1 MKTNKILIGSFVTVC
16 IAIII
21 AACYNSTNYTK
32 GITDHTIR
40 MQNSTFLPATSTVP
54 TNSKVTWVND
64 DNVIHTV
71 TAADGSFNS
80 GDIAEGASYSRT
92 FATTG
97 TIKYYD
103 SHTQS
108 MTGILVV
115 SDSSRAEGY

>member
-1 MKTNKILIGSFVTVC
+1 MKTKKILIGSLLTVC
-16 IAIII
+16 LAIII
-21 AACYNSTNYTK
+21 TACYDSTSRTK
-32 GITDHTIR
+32 GTTNHTIR
-40 MQNSTFLPATSTVP
+40 MQNSAFLPATLTVP
-54 TNSKVTWVND
+54 VNSKVTWVND

-80 GDIAEGASYSRT
+80 GDIAEGSSYSRT

-103 SHTQS
+103 SHTHS

-115 SDSSRAEGY
+115 SDSARAEGY

>member
-1 MKTNKILIGSFVTVC
+1 MKTKKNLIGGLLTVC

-21 AACYNSTNYTK
+21 TAFHNSTNYTK
-32 GITDHTIR
+32 GTTNHTIR
-40 MQNSTFLPATSTVP
+40 MQNSAFLPATLTVP
-54 TNSKVTWVND
+54 VNSKVTWVND
-64 DNVIHTV
+64 DNVTHTV

-80 GDIAEGASYSRT
+80 GDIPEGSSYSRT

-103 SHTQS
+103 SHTHS

-115 SDSSRAEGY
+115 SDSARAEGY

>member
-1 MKTNKILIGSFVTVC
+1 MKINKILIGSFVTVC

-21 AACYNSTNYTK
+21 AACCNSTNYTK

-40 MQNSTFLPATSTVP
+40 MQNSAFLPATLTVP

-103 SHTQS
+103 SHTHS

>member
-1 MKTNKILIGSFVTVC
+1 MKTKKNLIGSLLIVC
-16 IAIII
+16 ITIII
-21 AACYNSTNYTK
+21 TACYNSTNYTK
-32 GITDHTIR
+32 GTTNHTIR
-40 MQNSTFLPATSTVP
+40 MQNSAFIPATLTVT

-80 GDIAEGASYSRT
+80 GDIAEGSSYSRT
-92 FATTG
+92 FGTTG

-103 SHTQS
+103 SHTHS

-115 SDSSRAEGY
+115 SDSTRTESY